1 MKEQNENILSMMS
14 DGEKRSFNA
23 IQLATSLDSVTLQ
36 NDLNLLT
43 DDGLLEQT
51 VVPDDDLYLITA
63 KGLEAAKSV
72 GDQPGIRTHA

>member
-23 IQLATSLDSVTLQ
+23 IQLASSLDSVTLQ

-43 DDGLLEQT
+43 DDALLEQT
-51 VVPDDDLYLITA
+51 VVPDDDMYLISA
-63 KGLEAAKSV
+63 KGLEVAKRL
-72 GDQPGIRTHA
+72 GDEPGVRTHA

>member
-23 IQLATSLDSVTLQ
+23 IQLASSLDSVTLQ

-43 DDGLLEQT
+43 DDALLEQT
-51 VVPDDDLYLITA
+51 VVPDDDMYLISA
-63 KGLEAAKSV
+63 KGLEVAKSL
-72 GDQPGIRTHA
+72 GDEPGVRTHA

>member
-36 NDLNLLT
+36 NDLNLST